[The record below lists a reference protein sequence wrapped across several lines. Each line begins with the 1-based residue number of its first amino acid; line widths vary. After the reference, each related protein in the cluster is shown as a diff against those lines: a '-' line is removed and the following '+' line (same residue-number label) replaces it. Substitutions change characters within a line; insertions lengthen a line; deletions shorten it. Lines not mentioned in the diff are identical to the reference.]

1 MKHIIK
7 DKRGGIYLEAAF
19 VIMVLMWLIAIMT
32 AIIPI
37 FAQINRINTY
47 ANHVARI
54 LSVEGGLTAEAEYRI
69 SEYQSSMGLEDVGID
84 YSNTDFFDGFKVQL
98 NDEIVV
104 DINTVYRFNIIGIPV
119 NIPIDTRAISRS
131 EVYYK

>member
-69 SEYQSSMGLEDVGID
+69 SEYQSNMGLEDVGID
-84 YSNTDFFDGFKVQL
+84 YSNTDFFD
-98 NDEIVV
+98 
-104 DINTVYRFNIIGIPV
+104 
-119 NIPIDTRAISRS
+119 
-131 EVYYK
+131 